1 MLTQHSPM
9 VCWAKLTYLSL
20 GFIVIQHLNTHF
32 GDILANNNHWQPL
45 KIGLG
50 LNTFSN
56 IYARPP
62 FFWTRHWP
70 PTGHCSSS
78 SWSHTF
84 LPSYLIVRHTQA
96 FTDSR
101 RMATG
106 GVPLRC
112 HGITLTC
119 ISNRY
124 PSTKYIL
131 FRCTS
136 ILYHLYT
143 FIRYTVQLVIPWI
156 MRWNYP
162 L

>member
-20 GFIVIQHLNTHF
+20 GFIVIQHRNTHF
-32 GDILANNNHWQPL
+32 GDILANNTHWQPL

-84 LPSYLIVRHTQA
+84 LPFYLIVRHTQA

-101 RMATG
+101 TG
-106 GVPLRC
+106 GDRRSSSEMSWYNIDV
-112 HGITLTC
+112 HI
-119 ISNRY
+119 NRY

-131 FRCTS
+131 STCTS
-136 ILYHLYT
+136 MLHHLYT

-156 MRWNYP
+156 MLWNYP